1 MAGFHLFYRFRFS
14 PQQPTSR
21 LQYVC
26 DFPSRIDQLWR
37 ANSGRT
43 GWGRVGAGCRSEI
56 VVSGGF
62 GWANSAT
69 WGKPHLG
76 LRKRA
81 QKELVE
87 RLRKQGFKLQR
98 IAVLLT
104 TNVYGVA
111 KKRDIA
117 KEWADAL
124 GVTPNEFM
132 QLIGKSRSAGSWSV
146 HEVFVIPAT
155 PLASA

>member
-1 MAGFHLFYRFRFS
+1 VAEQDEEESGLDVDLKLLS
-14 PQQPTSR
+14 PEGLVELIQQLEESR
-21 LQYVC
+21 
-26 DFPSRIDQLWR
+26 
-37 ANSGRT
+37 
-43 GWGRVGAGCRSEI
+43 
-56 VVSGGF
+56 
-62 GWANSAT
+62 
-69 WGKPHLG
+69 HLG

-81 QKELVE
+81 QKELVG

-111 KKRDIA
+111 KKREIA

-132 QLIGKSRSAGSWSV
+132 QLIGKSRSGG
-146 HEVFVIPAT
+146 P
-155 PLASA
+155 